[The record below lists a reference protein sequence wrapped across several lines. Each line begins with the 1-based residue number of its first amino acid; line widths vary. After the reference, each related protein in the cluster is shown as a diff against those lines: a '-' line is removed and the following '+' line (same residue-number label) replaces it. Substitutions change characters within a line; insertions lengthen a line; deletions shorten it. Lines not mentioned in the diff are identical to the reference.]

1 MKILIIDS
9 QNRTEF
15 IYAQE
20 SWNGEKLKKVIKDKY
35 QLQDD
40 DMELVFNG
48 NILEDNEA
56 LSTYDVEE
64 GAIIIYCGAFIAGI
78 LY

>member
-1 MKILIIDS
+1 MKIFIQDSKGTKEPFDIDENDFVLTLRNKAI
-9 QNRTEF
+9 NR
-15 IYAQE
+15 
-20 SWNGEKLKKVIKDKY
+20 LRIKNDI
-35 QLQDD
+35 QFL
-40 DMELVFNG
+40 FNG
-48 NILEDNEA
+48 SILEDNEA

>member
-1 MKILIIDS
+1 MKIYIQDSKGKREPFDIDE
-9 QNRTEF
+9 NDLVLTLRNKA
-15 IYAQE
+15 IDRMR
-20 SWNGEKLKKVIKDKY
+20 IKNDT
-35 QLQDD
+35 QFL
-40 DMELVFNG
+40 FNG

-64 GAIIIYCGAFIAGI
+64 GVVIIYCGAFIAGI

>member
-1 MKILIIDS
+1 MKIYIQDSKGKREPFDIDE
-9 QNRTEF
+9 NDLVLTLRNKA
-15 IYAQE
+15 IDR
-20 SWNGEKLKKVIKDKY
+20 LRIKNDT
-35 QLQDD
+35 QFL
-40 DMELVFNG
+40 FNG